1 MLFAGEFDGSKA
13 GSLLRKQ
20 TRRSRRMYLW
30 CLEIRRIPMG
40 IDLGGLQL
48 RVCEHGRLTC
58 LVVLPDEEY
67 GDRGDRYLYSER
79 H

>member
-1 MLFAGEFDGSKA
+1 
-13 GSLLRKQ
+13 
-20 TRRSRRMYLW
+20 MYLW